1 MYANSLAFQIPIQVV
16 GKLLCCITP
25 LRLLRNAKST
35 MLSRSLRMTCLSR
48 DGATS
53 PAAAI

>member
-25 LRLLRNAKST
+25 LRLLAQCEKHDAVEIVT
-35 MLSRSLRMTCLSR
+35 
-48 DGATS
+48 
-53 PAAAI
+53 